1 MAHGEKFPQQVA
13 NTQFPFPR
21 QDLHQRAVI
30 PTLRAAGQGAGPGF
44 PGWAH
49 FSLMAGTRCCGSSF
63 GVPDLGINDLIRT
76 SGEGEREEGGKRG
89 FATANGVSL
98 CLRDSLRSLSKGFTA
113 RFRSWW
119 GLQLHQQGKQSACR
133 EAGNASRNVIIILP
147 APTLGAFL
155 SWMTVPQWGNNS
167 QDQRD
172 NKDRRQC
179 LDLFNTGGLR
189 QGLSVSGKIRITD
202 MRLKRGAVIREILLV
217 LGDKDKMTV
226 SPSLP
231 WWFGLSVPF
240 LLCSLLLVYFLA
252 EINFLQTF
260 KCKGS
265 WPETIVTNN
274 CF

>member
-1 MAHGEKFPQQVA
+1 M
-13 NTQFPFPR
+13 
-21 QDLHQRAVI
+21 
-30 PTLRAAGQGAGPGF
+30 GF
-44 PGWAH
+44 LSVW
-49 FSLMAGTRCCGSSF
+49 GTH
-63 GVPDLGINDLIRT
+63 
-76 SGEGEREEGGKRG
+76 
-89 FATANGVSL
+89 
-98 CLRDSLRSLSKGFTA
+98 
-113 RFRSWW
+113 W
-119 GLQLHQQGKQSACR
+119 GLWAKGSQPVSEADGVCNCTSRESRQLAR
-133 EAGNASRNVIIILP
+133 EAGNASRNVDIILP
-147 APTLGAFL
+147 APTLGDVPGAFL

-202 MRLKRGAVIREILLV
+202 MRLKRGTVIPEILLV

-226 SPSLP
+226 RPSLP

-240 LLCSLLLVYFLA
+240 LLCSLLSVYFLA